1 MNSLTGLLRVLLRA
15 TRFLLLEVV
24 GRDFSRT
31 SLTILAMFFTSISSD
46 RANAAVMTCVL
57 SFKLHYD
64 FYGTPQILLLLKLT
78 ISTQWFC
85 CEGDAIG
92 GSRILCKDLRRCT
105 IFFLE
110 GAGIFVNFLR
120 QKHNVET
127 KTC

>member
-1 MNSLTGLLRVLLRA
+1 MLLR
-15 TRFLLLEVV
+15 TTKFLLLEVV
-24 GRDFSRT
+24 GRDFSKT

-46 RANAAVMTCVL
+46 RANATVMTCVL

-92 GSRILCKDLRRCT
+92 GSRILCKDLGRCT

-110 GAGIFVNFLR
+110 GAGIIVNFLR
-120 QKHNVET
+120 QNYNVET
-127 KTC
+127 KKC